1 MIRVLFVFFICIL
14 SHFAGIAQV
23 TPPPPPPA
31 ADSTIKILEIINA
44 DRQGYKKIDSV
55 TEMQFLV
62 GHVQLKQENTLL
74 YCDSA
79 VYNKKLRIIEAFGN
93 VHINDNDSVHTY
105 SQYLL
110 YHVDTKIANLKK
122 KVRLTDG
129 KSSLFSE
136 EIQYDINQKIGE
148 YHTGGRVENS
158 SSKLTSREAIYYAD
172 LKDVYFKKDVVLT
185 DPKYKLLTDSLL
197 YNTTSEIA
205 TFIAN
210 TIIVD
215 SAQRKIKTKEG
226 FYDLKNKKAF
236 FSSRTVIEDGAVK
249 IIANQIERDDNTG
262 INKLTGNAVYTDT
275 AQGISVLAN
284 LIEAN
289 RNEGTFRATQHPL
302 MILKQDQDSIYI
314 TADTLFSGRLSNLYT
329 SRDSLSL
336 KDTIKGT
343 TIVDVKEKGNDSTD
357 RFFQAY
363 RHVRI
368 FSDSLQAVSDSLF
381 YSGKDSIFQLFQQ
394 PILWSNNNQVTGDTI
409 YLYTRNKKAERMD
422 VFENGLLIS
431 KARENMFNQI
441 RGNRL
446 NGYFIDGVIDNMR
459 ARGNAE
465 SVYYIEDDDKLLIGV
480 NKANGDIIDMRFKE
494 KELNRV
500 VFINDVK
507 GVMYPVAQFPEG
519 EKLLRNFNWHED
531 KRPKTK
537 FELFGN

>member
-1 MIRVLFVFFICIL
+1 MIRVLVVFFVGIL
-14 SHFAGIAQV
+14 SHFIGIAQV
-23 TPPPPPPA
+23 TPPPPPPV
-31 ADSTIKILEIINA
+31 ADSSIKILEILNA

-158 SSKLTSREAIYYAD
+158 TSKLTSREAIYFAD
-172 LKDVYFKKDVVLT
+172 LKDVYFKKDVVLI
-185 DPKYKLLTDSLL
+185 DPKYKLTTDSLL
-197 YNTTSEIA
+197 YNTTTEMA

-210 TIIVD
+210 TLIVD

-329 SRDSLSL
+329 SGDSLSL

-431 KARENMFNQI
+431 KARENMYNQI

-480 NKANGDIIDMRFKE
+480 NKASGDIIDMRFKE

-507 GVMYPVAQFPEG
+507 GVMYPVTQFPKG

>member
-1 MIRVLFVFFICIL
+1 MIRGFFVFFICIL
-14 SHFAGIAQV
+14 SLFAGIAQV

-79 VYNKKLRIIEAFGN
+79 VYNKQLRIIEAFGN

-210 TIIVD
+210 TLIID

-236 FSSRTVIEDGAVK
+236 FSSRTIIEDGAVK

-329 SRDSLSL
+329 SRDSLSI

-507 GVMYPVAQFPEG
+507 GAMYPVAQFPEG

>member
-1 MIRVLFVFFICIL
+1 MIRVLFVFFISII
-14 SHFAGIAQV
+14 SHFVVIAQV

-31 ADSTIKILEIINA
+31 ADSSIKILEILNA

-158 SSKLTSREAIYYAD
+158 SSKLTSREAIYFAD

-185 DPKYKLLTDSLL
+185 DPKYKLMTDSLL

-210 TIIVD
+210 TLIVD

-314 TADTLFSGRLSNLYT
+314 TADTLYSGRLSNLYT

-381 YSGKDSIFQLFQQ
+381 YSGKDSVFQLFQQ

-409 YLYTRNKKAERMD
+409 YLHTRNKKAERMD

-431 KARENMFNQI
+431 KAHENMYNQI

-459 ARGNAE
+459 AKGNAE
-465 SVYYIEDDDKLLIGV
+465 SIYYMEDDDKLMIGV

-507 GVMYPVAQFPEG
+507 GVMYPVTQFPEG